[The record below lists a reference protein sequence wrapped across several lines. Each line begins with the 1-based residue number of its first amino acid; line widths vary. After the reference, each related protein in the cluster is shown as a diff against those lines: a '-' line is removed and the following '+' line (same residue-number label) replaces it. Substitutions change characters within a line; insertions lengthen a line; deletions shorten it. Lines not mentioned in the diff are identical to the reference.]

1 MQYKKLEEVKKLIDN
16 KEIDS
21 AENKL
26 SQMQTEF
33 IANEE
38 YLFLRSKIFYMKKLY
53 YLAIDT
59 LLIALEHNEQD
70 RTYKLLSKIYNDG
83 CQYCNEGVK
92 KGSWRMRRKVI
103 QGLGPD
109 VGRYKRKTRKP

>member
-70 RTYKLLSKIYNDG
+70 RTYKLLSKIYNELGNFELSNKLLDIN
-83 CQYCNEGVK
+83 QRTEIIKNFK
-92 KGSWRMRRKVI
+92 KEFH
-103 QGLGPD
+103 LGN
-109 VGRYKRKTRKP
+109 

>member
-38 YLFLRSKIFYMKKLY
+38 YLFLRSKIIYMKKLY

-70 RTYKLLSKIYNDG
+70 RTYKLLIKIYNELGNFELSNKLLDIN
-83 CQYCNEGVK
+83 QRTEIIKNFK
-92 KGSWRMRRKVI
+92 KEFH
-103 QGLGPD
+103 LGN
-109 VGRYKRKTRKP
+109 